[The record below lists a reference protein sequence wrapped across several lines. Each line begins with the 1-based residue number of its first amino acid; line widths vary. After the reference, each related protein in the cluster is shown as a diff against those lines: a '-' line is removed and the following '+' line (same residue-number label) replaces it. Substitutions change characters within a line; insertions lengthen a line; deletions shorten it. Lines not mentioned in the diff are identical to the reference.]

1 MSVDTPEVETETEP
15 ADVDVDQVA
24 DLGRQLGD
32 AITDLEAYRV
42 FQEKSEAVES
52 DDELQAKMDA
62 FEDKR
67 RELMLARQTGE
78 ATHEDMAEL
87 KELQQDLHSTPTMA
101 EFLRA
106 REALVD
112 TLETVNEAI
121 SEPLEVDFGAEAG
134 GCCQDE

>member
-1 MSVDTPEVETETEP
+1 MSVDTPETEAQT
-15 ADVDVDQVA
+15 DDQDDIDAVA

-42 FQEKSEAVES
+42 FEKKSEAVEN
-52 DDELQAKMDA
+52 DDDLQAKMDA
-62 FEDKR
+62 FEEKR

-87 KELQQDLHSTPTMA
+87 KDLQQDLHSTPTMA

-112 TLETVNEAI
+112 RLETVNEAI
-121 SEPLEVDFGAEAG
+121 SEPLEVDFGEEAG

>member
-1 MSVDTPEVETETEP
+1 MSVDTPETEAQT
-15 ADVDVDQVA
+15 DDQDDIDAVA

-42 FQEKSEAVES
+42 FEQKSEAVEN
-52 DDELQAKMDA
+52 DDDLQAKMDA
-62 FEDKR
+62 FEEKR

-87 KELQQDLHSTPTMA
+87 KDLQQDLHSTPTMA

-112 TLETVNEAI
+112 RLETVNEAI
-121 SEPLEVDFGAEAG
+121 SEPLEVDFGEEAG